1 MKKKQKQ
8 RAAPEQMS
16 SQEAYQVQRE
26 SRRLE
31 ADLQLYTDFHSLA
44 VELMK
49 VTATM
54 TSISQQVLETSARY
68 RKTREG

>member
-1 MKKKQKQ
+1 MKKKQ
-8 RAAPEQMS
+8 RALEQLS

-31 ADLQLYTDFHSLA
+31 AELQLYTDFHSLA

-49 VTATM
+49 VTASL
-54 TSISQQVLETSARY
+54 TSLSQQVLEASARY
-68 RKTREG
+68 RKAREG

>member
-1 MKKKQKQ
+1 MKKKRKQ
-8 RAAPEQMS
+8 RVREQLS

-31 ADLQLYTDFHSLA
+31 AELQLYTDFHQLA

-49 VTATM
+49 VTATI
-54 TSISQQVLETSARY
+54 TSISQQVLEASARY